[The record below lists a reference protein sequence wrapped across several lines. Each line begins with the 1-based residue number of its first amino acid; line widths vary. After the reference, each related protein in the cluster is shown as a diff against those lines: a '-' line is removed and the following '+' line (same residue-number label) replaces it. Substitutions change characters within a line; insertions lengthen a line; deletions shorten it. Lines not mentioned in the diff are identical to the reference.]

1 MIFCTK
7 RGAVATVTVAKRRH
21 FDMNLRWLA
30 ILLMAAMEAACG
42 HSSPAAPTPVPASPK
57 PEGPSV
63 AVRLTV
69 DNVAS
74 QDAVAGLS
82 VVAVDASASTGADLK
97 YHVEFGD
104 GTVVTDPIARH
115 VYAATG
121 SYQVTVTVTDA
132 AERTAGASVPV
143 IVASPLGTWLY
154 AGFLSGVRQVEVQ
167 RLTLTS
173 QQGLTMHGILATR
186 GRERSVTGQLVAD
199 RRIRLVTDD
208 RSETLEGGLPAEL
221 RTESSTLTLSA
232 HGGGVEG
239 ETFGFTRVAADPAGA
254 PPDAVLKMRFF
265 SFSAPF
271 AIKQISPIQFDGST
285 SRGDGLKYFIEFG
298 DGTFSS
304 DATAVHPIQAAGQ
317 YTARLTVVDRF
328 GRSDSEAATY
338 DVRSLVLWDPS
349 QYQYWQTYGYPPES
363 DIYVL
368 LGFTAQDGTV
378 VKGVLSVSSDPP
390 IPKYL
395 FSGTVTADGQVQ
407 LRVADSN
414 IALSGTLAL
423 GPNYN
428 DRKMVLTITG
438 DRYHGERFTLH

>member
-1 MIFCTK
+1 MHL
-7 RGAVATVTVAKRRH
+7 G
-21 FDMNLRWLA
+21 WLA
-30 ILLMAAMEAACG
+30 VLLMTAMAAACG
-42 HSSPAAPTPVPASPK
+42 HSSPAAPTPVAPSPK
-57 PEGPSV
+57 AESPSV

-82 VVAVDASASTGADLK
+82 VVAVDASASTGADLQ

-104 GTVVTDPIARH
+104 GTVITDPIARH
-115 VYAATG
+115 VYAVPG
-121 SYQVTVTVTDA
+121 SYRVTVTVTDA
-132 AERTAGASVPV
+132 AERTAGTSASV

-173 QQGLTMHGILATR
+173 QQGLTIHGVLATR
-186 GRERSVTGQLVAD
+186 GRERSITGQLVAD

-208 RSETLEGGLPAEL
+208 RSEILEGGFPPEL

-232 HGGGVEG
+232 HGAGVEG
-239 ETFGFTRVAADPAGA
+239 ETFGFTRVVAEPAGA

-285 SRGDGLKYFIEFG
+285 SRGDGLQYFIEFG
-298 DGTFSS
+298 DGTFSR
-304 DATAVHPIQAAGQ
+304 AVTAVHPIQDVGQ

-328 GRSDSEAATY
+328 GRSDSEATTY
-338 DVRSLVLWDPS
+338 DVLSLVLWDPS
-349 QYQYWQTYGYPPES
+349 RYQYWETKFGEGSEIP
-363 DIYVL
+363 VL

-378 VKGVLSVSSDPP
+378 VKGVLSVYSDSA
-390 IPKYL
+390 IRRYL

-414 IALSGTLAL
+414 IALIGTLAL
-423 GPNYN
+423 GPNFL
-428 DRKMVLTITG
+428 DRKMLLTITG
-438 DRYHGERFTLH
+438 GPYHGERFTLHYRDSYN